1 MRLLKQI
8 FILQSSN
15 TIWED
20 KRNVFKIKL
29 SLTIAHQCWQLRCLC
44 PCCRWG
50 GMLRAR
56 CKEHRTQTGTSLST
70 QMYTACKVLGWFEA
84 YKSWISNERSKLKR
98 IAKVDGIIECGE
110 YYKIIRYS
118 KLTFARMM
126 VRECLVHTY

>member
-1 MRLLKQI
+1 M
-8 FILQSSN
+8 
-15 TIWED
+15 
-20 KRNVFKIKL
+20 
-29 SLTIAHQCWQLRCLC
+29 
-44 PCCRWG
+44 
-50 GMLRAR
+50 
-56 CKEHRTQTGTSLST
+56 TQTGTSLST

-84 YKSWISNERSKLKR
+84 YKSWVSNERSKLKR